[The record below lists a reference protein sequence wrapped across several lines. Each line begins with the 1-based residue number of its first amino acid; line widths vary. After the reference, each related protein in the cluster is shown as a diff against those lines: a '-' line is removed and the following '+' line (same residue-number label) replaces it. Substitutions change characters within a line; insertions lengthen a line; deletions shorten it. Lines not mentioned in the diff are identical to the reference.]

1 MGGDTHFRG
10 WSSLVLPGDLRLEPN
25 PRVVAGPP
33 AQAGYEVQDAF
44 IQAEGGE
51 GGARREWVACG
62 EGGAGRVGGL
72 VLEAVEQFASLP
84 L

>member
-10 WSSLVLPGDLRLEPN
+10 WFSLVLPGDLRLEPN

-51 GGARREWVACG
+51 GGASWEWVVCG
-62 EGGAGRVGGL
+62 EGGVGRAGWAG
-72 VLEAVEQFASLP
+72 
-84 L
+84 